1 MLSGERAILIK
12 SFIEDRERLGTISQK
27 PIESVFDK
35 NIYSS
40 ILSHKEQK
48 SLEESIHLIQDNSG
62 EIDLGEMMDN
72 MMDNMKPPERNNED
86 NDGNNTMGPQNS
98 NIYEHEI
105 KSILLT
111 DMMSKKENED
121 QSTLKSI
128 TVSPESLE
136 SEQDKKK
143 RKKRINDK

>member
-1 MLSGERAILIK
+1 
-12 SFIEDRERLGTISQK
+12 
-27 PIESVFDK
+27 
-35 NIYSS
+35 
-40 ILSHKEQK
+40 
-48 SLEESIHLIQDNSG
+48 
-62 EIDLGEMMDN
+62 
-72 MMDNMKPPERNNED
+72 MDNMKPPERNND
-86 NDGNNTMGPQNS
+86 DDDNNTMGPQNS

-111 DMMSKKENED
+111 DLMSKKDNED

-143 RKKRINDK
+143 RKKKKD

>member
-12 SFIEDRERLGTISQK
+12 SFIEDRERLGTVSQK

-62 EIDLGEMMDN
+62 EIDLVQMIDTKN
-72 MMDNMKPPERNNED
+72 DDVINNGI
-86 NDGNNTMGPQNS
+86 NDSSES

-111 DMMSKKENED
+111 DMMSKKDDED
-121 QSTLKSI
+121 PSTLKNI

-143 RKKRINDK
+143 RKKKNK

>member
-12 SFIEDRERLGTISQK
+12 SFIEDRERLGTVSQK

-72 MMDNMKPPERNNED
+72 MMDNMKPPERNNDDDD
-86 NDGNNTMGPQNS
+86 NDTMGPQNS

-111 DMMSKKENED
+111 DLMSKKDNED

-128 TVSPESLE
+128 TVSPESFE

-143 RKKRINDK
+143 RKNK

>member
-12 SFIEDRERLGTISQK
+12 SFIEDRERLGTVSQK

-72 MMDNMKPPERNNED
+72 MNPPERNNDDD
-86 NDGNNTMGPQNS
+86 NNDTKGPQNS

-143 RKKRINDK
+143 RNKKNK

>member
-62 EIDLGEMMDN
+62 EIDFGE
-72 MMDNMKPPERNNED
+72 MMDNMKPPERNND
-86 NDGNNTMGPQNS
+86 DDDDDNNTMGPQNS

-105 KSILLT
+105 KSYRRWRCW
-111 DMMSKKENED
+111 KFG
-121 QSTLKSI
+121 
-128 TVSPESLE
+128 
-136 SEQDKKK
+136 
-143 RKKRINDK
+143 

>member
-12 SFIEDRERLGTISQK
+12 SFIEDRERLGTVSQK

-72 MMDNMKPPERNNED
+72 MKPPERNNED
-86 NDGNNTMGPQNS
+86 NDDMIESQDS

-136 SEQDKKK
+136 SEEDKKK
-143 RKKRINDK
+143 RNKRNKKNK

>member
-72 MMDNMKPPERNNED
+72 MKPPERNNDE
-86 NDGNNTMGPQNS
+86 NDDNNTMGPQNS

-143 RKKRINDK
+143 RKKKKEKE

>member
-48 SLEESIHLIQDNSG
+48 SLEESIHLIQNNSG

-72 MMDNMKPPERNNED
+72 MKPPERD
-86 NDGNNTMGPQNS
+86 NDGNDDNNTMEPQDS
-98 NIYEHEI
+98 NIYEHEM

-111 DMMSKKENED
+111 DLMSKKENED

-143 RKKRINDK
+143 RKKKE

>member
-62 EIDLGEMMDN
+62 EINLGE
-72 MMDNMKPPERNNED
+72 MMDNMKPPERNND
-86 NDGNNTMGPQNS
+86 DDDTMGPQDS

-111 DMMSKKENED
+111 DLMSKKDNED
-121 QSTLKSI
+121 QSTLKSV
-128 TVSPESLE
+128 TVSPLREKAQQYSPFV
-136 SEQDKKK
+136 KKHNN
-143 RKKRINDK
+143 IALS